1 VQCRLLCPFPRIL
14 QQEAIPPG
22 VGVAAFDDFV
32 GHAAGLG
39 HLFGEG
45 FFGEDDGGFDLVVA
59 FDFDDDVASVVFLDE
74 EVGVVAAN
82 GVGVGV
88 YVLDVEF
95 ALAVGEH
102 AGEVEFGDA
111 PVAQEVPEE
120 VALRGGVEA
129 VGVEVEALG
138 GLDRVYDGGGV
149 DDHFFCGGDFV
160 VAFGRGFDEV
170 YFVVFGL
177 FVGGDGVAEFEEA
190 RDDDVVEKLVE
201 AVDVLQ
207 DTVRA
212 FGGLGQ
218 EGFDFEAGEVQVA
231 GDLGVE
237 GEGAVLDLRP
247 VFGEVVGDD
256 VLAIGRAGGK
266 AVVDGAD
273 DVVALGIGCVQAERC
288 AGGDGAFG
296 DFVAAADAGE
306 FDLFDGL
313 FDFDA
318 AGF

>member
-1 VQCRLLCPFPRIL
+1 MSGIR
-14 QQEAIPPG
+14 
-22 VGVAAFDDFV
+22 VAAFDDFV

-59 FDFDDDVASVVFLDE
+59 FDFDDDVFAVVFLDE
-74 EVGVVAAN
+74 EVGVVAAD

-102 AGEVEFGDA
+102 AGEVEFADA

-138 GLDRVYDGGGV
+138 ELGRICDGGGV
-149 DDHFFCGGDFV
+149 DDHFFFGGDFV
-160 VAFGRGFDEV
+160 VACGRDFDEV

-177 FVGGDGVAEFEEA
+177 FVGGDGIVQFEEA
-190 RDDDVVEKLVE
+190 RDDDVVEELVE
-201 AVDVLQ
+201 AVDVRQ
-207 DTVRA
+207 DAVEA

-218 EGFDFEAGEVQVA
+218 EGFDFKAGEVEVA
-231 GDLGVE
+231 GNFGVE
-237 GEGAVLDLRP
+237 GEVAVLGLHP

-256 VLAIGRAGGK
+256 VLAVGRAGRK
-266 AVVDGAD
+266 AVVDGAG
-273 DVVALGIGCVQAERC
+273 DVVALGVGGVEAQRC

-313 FDFDA
+313 FDFDV
-318 AGF
+318 AGL